1 MTITRDGVLAVLAG
15 IACPG
20 GGDLVSRDLVR
31 ALVVDGGSIR
41 FVIEA
46 ASPDAARSLAPVQT
60 AAETALRGQPG
71 VELRVFDVS
80 GTVAPR
86 WRGVANYLEML
97 EAQRSLFESEQEYI
111 RLQQRRLVNAVDL
124 YKALGGWDDGKA
136 PAS

>member
-46 ASPDAARSLAPVQT
+46 ASPDEARSLAPVQT
-60 AAETALRGQPG
+60 AAETALRALPG
-71 VELRVFDVS
+71 VTSVQVVMTAH
-80 GTVAPR
+80 GPTAKPPPP
-86 WRGVANYLEML
+86 
-97 EAQRSLFESEQEYI
+97 
-111 RLQQRRLVNAVDL
+111 DL
-124 YKALGGWDDGKA
+124 KNR
-136 PAS
+136 PASRPASGRTGAGGRS